1 MKEIHNLALAPQKLG
16 SDVFYDVDRAN
27 CKLYVNFKAEEAFKT
42 ADVWK
47 DFDIVAKFYTV
58 TFVDW
63 NGKVLKS
70 EAVSPETAATAPKDP
85 ERFSYT
91 FTGWD
96 KDFSN
101 VTDNMTVTAQ
111 YEMITSGI
119 CGKDG
124 EGNLADNL
132 TWTFD
137 VKSGTLTIE
146 GEGAMMGYY
155 LAPWY
160 GFADQILQVSLPEGL
175 TTIGKYAFE
184 ECSAL
189 TSIDIPNSVRSIG
202 ENAFWC
208 CHALTSVVISE
219 GVTSIGDYV
228 FANCFALT
236 SVVIPESV
244 TSIGKNAFAYCSA
257 LPSIVLPNSV
267 VNIKGGTF
275 YLCSS
280 LTSVVIP
287 ASCTS
292 IGENAFTYCS
302 ALKEI
307 TNKALAPQELGED
320 AFKKVDRAN
329 CKLYVNIKAEEAFKT
344 ADVWKDFD
352 IVAKFYT
359 VTFVD
364 WNGKVLKSEAVSPGT
379 AATAPKDPKRI
390 GYTFTGWDKD
400 FSNVTDNMIVTAQ
413 YEMITSGICGKD
425 GEGNLADNL
434 TWTYDLKSGTLTI
447 EGEGAMM
454 DFAPS
459 DAPWY
464 GFVHEIL
471 QVSLPKGL
479 TTIGNRAFYDCS
491 ALTSVDIPN
500 SVTSIGKWSFI
511 NCKSLTSVVIPE
523 GVTII
528 REATF
533 VNCYALTSVV
543 IPEGVTSI
551 EFEAFMDCKSL
562 TAIVIPS
569 SVKSIGD
576 WVFGDC
582 ESLSSV
588 VISNGVTSI
597 GEGAFSGTALT
608 SIEIPNSVASIGAYA
623 FQGCSL
629 TSVVI
634 PEGVTSLE
642 KGTFNLCSSLTSVV
656 IPTSCTSIG
665 EHAFWG
671 CSALKEITN
680 YALTPQVL
688 LDEYVFQKVD
698 RANCKLYV
706 NIKAEEAYKAA
717 EVWKD
722 FDIVANFYTVAFVDW
737 NGKVLKNEAVGPGF
751 AATAP
756 EAPERLGYTF
766 TGWDKDFSN
775 VTDNMTVTA
784 QYEMITSGICG
795 MDGEGNL
802 ADNLTWTFDVKSGT
816 LTIEGEGAMMDSEI
830 VPLQWEGYPDQI
842 LQVLLPEGLTTIG
855 KAAFLWCNN
864 MTSVVIPESVTSIR
878 EGAFTYCSAL
888 KGITNKALTPQELGK
903 GAFDW
908 VDRPACKLYV
918 DTKAVD
924 AYKAADVWKDFDI
937 EAKDIATG
945 TDDVQGNQE
954 QSTKYIKDGQLFI
967 LRGGKVFNALG
978 NCVSR

>member
-1 MKEIHNLALAPQKLG
+1 M
-16 SDVFYDVDRAN
+16 
-27 CKLYVNFKAEEAFKT
+27 
-42 ADVWK
+42 
-47 DFDIVAKFYTV
+47 
-58 TFVDW
+58 
-63 NGKVLKS
+63 
-70 EAVSPETAATAPKDP
+70 
-85 ERFSYT
+85 
-91 FTGWD
+91 
-96 KDFSN
+96 
-101 VTDNMTVTAQ
+101 
-111 YEMITSGI
+111 
-119 CGKDG
+119 
-124 EGNLADNL
+124 
-132 TWTFD
+132 
-137 VKSGTLTIE
+137 
-146 GEGAMMGYY
+146 
-155 LAPWY
+155 
-160 GFADQILQVSLPEGL
+160 
-175 TTIGKYAFE
+175 
-184 ECSAL
+184 
-189 TSIDIPNSVRSIG
+189 
-202 ENAFWC
+202 
-208 CHALTSVVISE
+208 
-219 GVTSIGDYV
+219 
-228 FANCFALT
+228 
-236 SVVIPESV
+236 
-244 TSIGKNAFAYCSA
+244 
-257 LPSIVLPNSV
+257 
-267 VNIKGGTF
+267 
-275 YLCSS
+275 
-280 LTSVVIP
+280 
-287 ASCTS
+287 
-292 IGENAFTYCS
+292 
-302 ALKEI
+302 
-307 TNKALAPQELGED
+307 
-320 AFKKVDRAN
+320 
-329 CKLYVNIKAEEAFKT
+329 
-344 ADVWKDFD
+344 
-352 IVAKFYT
+352 
-359 VTFVD
+359 
-364 WNGKVLKSEAVSPGT
+364 
-379 AATAPKDPKRI
+379 
-390 GYTFTGWDKD
+390 
-400 FSNVTDNMIVTAQ
+400 
-413 YEMITSGICGKD
+413 
-425 GEGNLADNL
+425 
-434 TWTYDLKSGTLTI
+434 
-447 EGEGAMM
+447 
-454 DFAPS
+454 
-459 DAPWY
+459 
-464 GFVHEIL
+464 
-471 QVSLPKGL
+471 
-479 TTIGNRAFYDCS
+479 
-491 ALTSVDIPN
+491 
-500 SVTSIGKWSFI
+500 
-511 NCKSLTSVVIPE
+511 
-523 GVTII
+523 
-528 REATF
+528 
-533 VNCYALTSVV
+533 
-543 IPEGVTSI
+543 
-551 EFEAFMDCKSL
+551 
-562 TAIVIPS
+562 
-569 SVKSIGD
+569 
-576 WVFGDC
+576 
-582 ESLSSV
+582 
-588 VISNGVTSI
+588 
-597 GEGAFSGTALT
+597 
-608 SIEIPNSVASIGAYA
+608 
-623 FQGCSL
+623 

-864 MTSVVIPESVTSIR
+864 MTSVVIPESVTSIGESAFAYCQALTSVIIPEGVTSIEAGTFSSCYNLTSVVIPESVTSIR